1 MQKQKEVDEG
11 VKEIEELKCK
21 VAGLERE
28 KRKIVRSGGNSN
40 INKASGK

>member
-11 VKEIEELKCK
+11 VKEIEELKCR

-28 KRKIVRSGGNSN
+28 KRRIVRNGGNSN
-40 INKASGK
+40 INKGNGK